1 MKTCHA
7 KDCDVRPLYRVL
19 WPGESPTPEYCALCT
34 AKMQSTAMGFTVHTE
49 LIQRWDGV

>member
-7 KDCDVRPLYRVL
+7 KDCEVRP
-19 WPGESPTPEYCALCT
+19 E
-34 AKMQSTAMGFTVHTE
+34 AMGFTVHTE